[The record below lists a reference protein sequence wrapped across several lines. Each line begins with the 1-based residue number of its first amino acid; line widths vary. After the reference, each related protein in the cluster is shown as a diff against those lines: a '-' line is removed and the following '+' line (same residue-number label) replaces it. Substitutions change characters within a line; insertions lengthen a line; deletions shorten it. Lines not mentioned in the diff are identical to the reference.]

1 MCFCDDWCSS
11 NVGHTVSERAPDALA
26 VWSELERAGNRSV
39 SGLAAPRY
47 REDVQLCRLFL
58 GAPVLR
64 PGRDLQFQFH
74 LARMDSEGPSE
85 KQGLREFW
93 APVALLRVSGS
104 YVQMLHL
111 WRAGQISR
119 DSFKLLAGR
128 LDMDIYVKHALTHN
142 GMKCISYKNWGYSN
156 FWIKRSL
163 TCRISTASVLYGSCT
178 SCTFLS

>member
-1 MCFCDDWCSS
+1 M
-11 NVGHTVSERAPDALA
+11 SERAPDAHA

-39 SGLAAPRY
+39 SGLVAPRC
-47 REDVQLCRLFL
+47 REDVQLCRVFL

-74 LARMDSEGPSE
+74 LSRMDSEGPPE
-85 KQGLREFW
+85 KQGLSEFR
-93 APVALLRVSGS
+93 APVALLWVSGS

-128 LDMDIYVKHALTHN
+128 LDVDVYGKHTLSHN
-142 GMKCISYKNWGYSN
+142 M
-156 FWIKRSL
+156 F
-163 TCRISTASVLYGSCT
+163 
-178 SCTFLS
+178 